1 MEVGGAGIKSR
12 DVNNFG
18 KGQHDLIDIG
28 MGAGGG
34 AIGAIGGGTMTR
46 DRFNHYGEH
55 IDMEYAGGG
64 TMLGQGNYSQYS
76 GGLFDGMAL
85 SSEFLGEY
93 YSNVSAPNV
102 TTNVDREVDLH
113 E

>member
-12 DVNNFG
+12 DVNNYG
-18 KGQHDLIDIG
+18 KGQHDLIDMG
-28 MGAGGG
+28 MAAGGG
-34 AIGAIGGGTMTR
+34 GVGGGTMTI
-46 DRFNHYGEH
+46 DRFNRYGEH
-55 IDMEYAGGG
+55 IDMEYANGG

-93 YSNVSAPNV
+93 YSNVSTPNGS
-102 TTNVDREVDLH
+102 
-113 E
+113 